1 MTKRLEISAVLSRA
15 WAWKPENL
23 QSKKDKTHISQKS
36 IHNYIGIIR
45 SCIDTENTK
54 RDGREDNFSAQLCH
68 PNVFDRG
75 YYLIFI
81 G

>member
-15 WAWKPENL
+15 GARKPENL
-23 QSKKDKTHISQKS
+23 QSKKDKTHTSQKS
-36 IHNYIGIIR
+36 IHNYIGII

-54 RDGREDNFSAQLCH
+54 RDGGEDNFSAQLCH

>member
-1 MTKRLEISAVLSRA
+1 MTKRLEISAVLSKTG
-15 WAWKPENL
+15 AWKPENL
-23 QSKKDKTHISQKS
+23 QSKKDKTHTSQKS
-36 IHNYIGIIR
+36 IHNYIGII
-45 SCIDTENTK
+45 SCIDTEKTK

-75 YYLIFI
+75 YCLIFI